1 MLLFRSG
8 NGGRSLEALG
18 DNASCKDFQVH
29 MQKTRIL
36 LQSNSSTNP
45 PSTQSHE
52 LNLHDAN
59 TSCCPSHFYVF
70 ASSAMHGYAVSTISR
85 TSPGRF
91 PDAGIRFVNV
101 RNSILAGLAALP
113 LLHLP
118 ALYQPRKFADG
129 AHSPRSLQRLLA
141 GSRAR
146 YPLPLV
152 ISMPSRAGG

>member
-1 MLLFRSG
+1 
-8 NGGRSLEALG
+8 
-18 DNASCKDFQVH
+18 
-29 MQKTRIL
+29 
-36 LQSNSSTNP
+36 
-45 PSTQSHE
+45 
-52 LNLHDAN
+52 
-59 TSCCPSHFYVF
+59 
-70 ASSAMHGYAVSTISR
+70 MHGYAVSTISR

-118 ALYQPRKFADG
+118 APYQPRRLVDG

-152 ISMPSRAGG
+152 ISMPSRAGGEVRVPMAANNSTFPEEPDSEPRRRAWTVGMDEGPPWGPGQCLFVELESSAVSSSSSFQSLSSFGPAAS